1 MKLLILFAITSLCTF
16 TLQAQTKYIAFKSH
30 AGDMDYFIPDEQPE
44 DDFGLPPSQMTKIK
58 KINDSTVVEYA
69 KEWGSNYTYT
79 DTVVNHIYCSNP
91 NITVDSL
98 KKIYPDDIE
107 FEGFDKEIKKT
118 PLIKEKTLEKEK
130 PKREIKNE
138 HQRAETPFPFS
149 NDNNDGNAPLFILLS
164 ILYCLSIFIAG
175 SQLFRKKSQIA

>member
-44 DDFGLPPSQMTKIK
+44 DDFGLPPARMTKIK

-69 KEWGSNYTYT
+69 QEWGSTIPIT

-91 NITVDSL
+91 KITVDSL
-98 KKIYPDDIE
+98 KKIYPKGIE
-107 FEGFDKEIKKT
+107 LEGFEQKNKEMPIQ
-118 PLIKEKTLEKEK
+118 KEKTEKKNTKLDEK
-130 PKREIKNE
+130 KE
-138 HQRAETPFPFS
+138 HNRAETAFPFS
-149 NDNNDGNAPLFILLS
+149 NENNDGNAPLFILLS
-164 ILYCLSIFIAG
+164 ILYCLSIFLAG
-175 SQLFRKKSQIA
+175 SQIFRKKSQIA